1 MVFCR
6 YCGKAL
12 NDGDRVCPYCG
23 RAVDSSSANTPVPK
37 NDSNMTKLNVVLS
50 VILVIVMI
58 IATVAFLIP
67 PAENDTPDYKVTVT
81 IDSFYVLDASGQL
94 DPDDRV
100 AEIYFVIECGTLEE
114 IENGTY
120 SWNSR
125 DSGTWNVSIYDADP
139 ALYFPQS
146 GSQHSF
152 NTDTNP
158 DDLYFTIF
166 MLDFDTLDNDNEA
179 VSDTI
184 DLYTPDTIVGA
195 VPEYAGFS
203 GVLFNL
209 ESFETS
215 DNEYVVELVGDSA
228 PIGYVKLTITITEQ
242 S

>member
-23 RAVDSSSANTPVPK
+23 RAVDSSSASAPVPK
-37 NDSNMTKLNVVLS
+37 NDSNMTKLNMILSIVLVV
-50 VILVIVMI
+50 VMI
-58 IATVAFLIP
+58 IATVAFLMP
-67 PAENDTPDYKVTVT
+67 PAANDTPEYEITVT
-81 IDSFYVLDASGQL
+81 IDSFYVLDTSGQL

-100 AEIYFVIECGTLEE
+100 AEIYFVIGYGTLGE
-114 IENGTY
+114 IGNNTY
-120 SWNSR
+120 SWDSR
-125 DSGTWNVSIYDADP
+125 DTGTWDVDIYDADP
-139 ALYFPQS
+139 ALYSPQS
-146 GSQHSF
+146 GNQHSF
-152 NTDTNP
+152 NTDTDP
-158 DDLYFTIF
+158 GDLYFTIF
-166 MLDFDTLDNDNEA
+166 MMDFDTLDGNDEA

-203 GVLFNL
+203 GVMFGL
-209 ESFETS
+209 SGFETS